1 MLSAPT
7 FHVVPGST
15 VKRVI
20 DDNKKQVFD
29 AVEAAYRLHGSGNT
43 LNPDSYFL
51 RYPDRPSARII
62 ALPAHLGG
70 AVQKSGIKWI
80 SSFPENRASNLA
92 RASAVLILND
102 ATTGYP
108 LACIEASLISATR
121 TAASAALAA
130 YFPQPLRRDARRHRN
145 RRHRAH
151 NRRVA
156 FISKLEVW

>member
-15 VKRVI
+15 VRRVI

-29 AVEAAYRLHGSGNT
+29 AVEAGYRLHASGNT
-43 LNPDSYFL
+43 LNPDSHFL
-51 RYPDRPSARII
+51 RYPDRPSDRII
-62 ALPAHLGG
+62 ALPAHVGG

-102 ATTGYP
+102 PTTGYP

-121 TAASAALAA
+121 TAASAASAA
-130 YFPQPLRRDARRHRN
+130 EQ
-145 RRHRAH
+145 
-151 NRRVA
+151 
-156 FISKLEVW
+156 ISPNPFEGTLCV

>member
-1 MLSAPT
+1 MLSAPA
-7 FHVVPGST
+7 FYVVPGST
-15 VKRVI
+15 VKRMI
-20 DDNKKQVFD
+20 DDNKEQVFD
-29 AVEAAYRLHGSGNT
+29 AVEAAYRLHASGNT

-62 ALPAHLGG
+62 ALPAHVGG

-108 LACIEASLISATR
+108 LRQDELATR
-121 TAASAALAA
+121 LAV
-130 YFPQPLRRDARRHRN
+130 R
-145 RRHRAH
+145 
-151 NRRVA
+151 
-156 FISKLEVW
+156 I

>member
-1 MLSAPT
+1 MPSAPT

-20 DDNKKQVFD
+20 DDNRKQVFD

-70 AVQKSGIKWI
+70 AVQQKRHQMDIE
-80 SSFPENRASNLA
+80 FP
-92 RASAVLILND
+92 
-102 ATTGYP
+102 
-108 LACIEASLISATR
+108 
-121 TAASAALAA
+121 
-130 YFPQPLRRDARRHRN
+130 
-145 RRHRAH
+145 
-151 NRRVA
+151 
-156 FISKLEVW
+156 